1 MQTSKEG
8 GVMYEVYGK
17 KGCPL
22 CVKSVAMI
30 ERFEKVCSYIDIE
43 EDGQAL
49 GFIVK
54 QGFKSLPQI
63 YYNDKHIG
71 GYNDLQKHILTI

>member
-1 MQTSKEG
+1 MQISNKEC
-8 GVMYEVYGK
+8 VVYVVYGK

-30 ERFEKVCSYIDIE
+30 ERFEKIYSYIDIE

-49 GFIVK
+49 GFLVK